1 MIKRVTEILYEMA
14 AKEGFYFLD
23 IERFCKK
30 NKQEI
35 QNLNTV
41 FDANNDSRND
51 EIMDVAHYL
60 ISKTFDN
67 FGDYEKP
74 ENFDDDKK
82 LVLAG
87 FIENQSF
94 FSMCWNYMVLEKH
107 KVKIVPKKKEENNSF
122 VYSFE
127 KYKDIW
133 KAQIDYRYYADSAG
147 TPGFNNLTRIVINN
161 LGSLRIMGNEETKRL
176 FFVVS
181 LDEELKNKK
190 FEILIKF
197 EINGEEKQV
206 SILKDYED
214 KEDDISSDPI
224 NVDFSKGFRIIDI
237 VYKSL

>member
-1 MIKRVTEILYEMA
+1 MTKRVSEILYEMA
-14 AKEGFYFLD
+14 AEEGFYFLD

-30 NKQEI
+30 NKDEI
-35 QNLNTV
+35 QKLNTI
-41 FDANNDSRND
+41 FDTDDDRND

-67 FGDYEKP
+67 FENYEKP
-74 ENFDDDKK
+74 ENFEDNKN

-94 FSMCWNYMVLEKH
+94 FAMCWNYMLMEKH

-122 VYSFE
+122 VYSIE
-127 KYKDIW
+127 KC
-133 KAQIDYRYYADSAG
+133 YYPDAAG
-147 TPGFNNLTRIVINN
+147 TSGFNNLTRIVINN
-161 LGSLRIMGNEETKRL
+161 LGSLKIMGNEETKRL
-176 FFVVS
+176 FFVVT

-214 KEDDISSDPI
+214 NEDEISSDPI
-224 NVDFSKGFRIIDI
+224 KVDFSKGFKIINVI
-237 VYKSL
+237 YKTL